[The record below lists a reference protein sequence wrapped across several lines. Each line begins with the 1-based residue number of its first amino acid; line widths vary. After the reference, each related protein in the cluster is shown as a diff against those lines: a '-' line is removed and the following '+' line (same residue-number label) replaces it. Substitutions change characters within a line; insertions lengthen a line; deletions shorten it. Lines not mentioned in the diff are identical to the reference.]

1 MKLYASKVEPP
12 TYNDENIIEII
23 ESIFVIDGYDFGD
36 RLLEGVLFEVE
47 FKDNKV
53 VSVKVEED
61 SKDYF
66 DDLNKTKWL
75 KEAKK
80 YAQSILDDGGD
91 EVDIPDYLKKKYFI
105 NRNVAY
111 LK

>member
-1 MKLYASKVEPP
+1 
-12 TYNDENIIEII
+12 
-23 ESIFVIDGYDFGD
+23 
-36 RLLEGVLFEVE
+36 
-47 FKDNKV
+47 
-53 VSVKVEED
+53 
-61 SKDYF
+61 
-66 DDLNKTKWL
+66 LNKTKWL